1 MSDSDKSSSEVMKI
15 DIMNCVNINFC
26 RTITQV
32 MIVGRKTGAAMVLQE
47 NQRITVKRYKCIE
60 STYNLV
66 IFLKGEKAK
75 GSEQNKQKLPGFSDK
90 GLT

>member
-1 MSDSDKSSSEVMKI
+1 
-15 DIMNCVNINFC
+15 
-26 RTITQV
+26 
-32 MIVGRKTGAAMVLQE
+32 MVLQE